1 MSTFKLLESKETK
14 GSGDFSLAKNAIY
27 FQVNKFTDAE
37 YVTHDNQ
44 MVRYFVVEMWYTK
57 LVKNFHYAVQIC
69 HSRCFRDVFGN
80 LL

>member
-1 MSTFKLLESKETK
+1 MKLTIS
-14 GSGDFSLAKNAIY
+14 
-27 FQVNKFTDAE
+27 DAE

-69 HSRCFRDVFGN
+69 HSRCFRDVFGK
-80 LL
+80 LPMHKKQGSEAGWICHFLGIIHLGSKV